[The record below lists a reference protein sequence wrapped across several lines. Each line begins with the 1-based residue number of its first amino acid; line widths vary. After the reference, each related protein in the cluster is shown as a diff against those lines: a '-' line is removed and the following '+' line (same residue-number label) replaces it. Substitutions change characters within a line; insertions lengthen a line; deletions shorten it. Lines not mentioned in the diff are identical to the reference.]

1 MLGLSVILLSPS
13 SIAKSPKAGSNH
25 SGVNQQHEK
34 QVVDLVFNSI
44 ERRIL
49 REYYEACKDSGS
61 ADTNNHGP
69 GKGKWKNKKKNKGM
83 PPGLAKR
90 GGKLPP
96 GLAKRGDKL
105 PPGLAKR
112 LPSTLARRLPPRSL
126 RFRRAVVDNDIVL
139 IDAATNKVLD
149 IVKDLI
155 LSAR

>member
-1 MLGLSVILLSPS
+1 MNLKIVSAIVLGLSVALLSPS

-49 REYYEACKDSGS
+49 REYYEARKDLGS

-69 GKGKWKNKKKNKGM
+69 GKGKWKNKKKNNKGM
-83 PPGLAKR
+83 
-90 GGKLPP
+90 
-96 GLAKRGDKL
+96 

-126 RFRRAVVDNDIVL
+126 RFRRVVVDNDIVL